1 MKILL
6 TNPTNNQ
13 NSKNLGLALLQ
24 SRRLEKYVTTI
35 HFNTKKFYFKIL
47 PKFLKNELKK
57 RDFSLFGSKIISST
71 PLKEII
77 RVFLIKLKI
86 NKIPNVLNDKQI
98 FIDVD
103 KFSAKYINSNITHV
117 YSYQN
122 CALKTFLE
130 AKQRKIKRIYELPT
144 VYWKEHNNIIKNEI
158 KKNPQFKKALLET
171 NFYPNIVKQKLL
183 DKELSMAELIIVP
196 SQYAKKTLKLYNGKL
211 SKIKVIP
218 YGFPKTC
225 SINKKNWFDGKR
237 KLKILYAGSLNQN
250 KGISYLVDVINKL
263 YFDKIEVEI
272 IGNGPLKGYIEKN
285 IPFAKFLSSISNE
298 RLLNKMKNNDIFIS
312 PTLFEGFGLTLSEA
326 MSQGALVMTTK
337 NTFLGDLKNK
347 NIFIEIDINN
357 INKIINNINKLIKKP
372 SLLKKIAVRGIR
384 YAKSNSWEKYRRNV
398 IKEIY

>member
-1 MKILL
+1 MKVLL

-86 NKIPNVLNDKQI
+86 NKIPNFLNDEQI

-117 YSYQN
+117 YSYQD
-122 CALKTFLE
+122 CALKTFLK
-130 AKQRKIKRIYELPT
+130 AKQRKIKRIYELQT
-144 VYWKEHNNIIKNEI
+144 VYWKEHSNIIKNEI
-158 KKNPQFKKALLET
+158 KKNPQFKKALLRT
-171 NFYPNIVKQKLL
+171 NFYPNIVKQNLL
-183 DKELSMAELIIVP
+183 DKELSMAGLIIVP
-196 SQYAKKTLKLYNGKL
+196 SQYTKKTLKLYNGKL
-211 SKIKVIP
+211 SIIKVIP

-272 IGNGPLKGYIEKN
+272 VGNGPLKGYIKKN
-285 IPFAKFLSSISNE
+285 IPFAKFLGSISNE
-298 RLLNKMKNNDIFIS
+298 QLLNTMKNNDIFIS

-357 INKIINNINKLIKKP
+357 INKIIYDINKLIKKP

-384 YAKSNSWEKYRRNV
+384 YAKANSWEKYRRNV
-398 IKEIY
+398 IKAIN

>member
-1 MKILL
+1 MKVLL
-6 TNPTNNQ
+6 TNPTSNQ

-35 HFNTKKFYFKIL
+35 HFNTRKFYFKIL
-47 PKFLKNELKK
+47 PKFLKNELRK

-86 NKIPNVLNDKQI
+86 NKIPYDLNKQI

-183 DKELSMAELIIVP
+183 DKELSMAELIIVT

-337 NTFLGDLKNK
+337 NTFLGDLKCK

-357 INKIINNINKLIKKP
+357 INKIIYDINKLIKKP

>member
-35 HFNTKKFYFKIL
+35 HFNTRKFYFKIL

-122 CALKTFLE
+122 CALKTFLK
-130 AKQRKIKRIYELPT
+130 AKQIKIKRIYELPT

-171 NFYPNIVKQKLL
+171 NFYPNIVKQNLL
-183 DKELSMAELIIVP
+183 DKELSMAGLIIVP

-272 IGNGPLKGYIEKN
+272 IGNGPLKGYIKKN
-285 IPFAKFLSSISNE
+285 IPFAKFLDSISNE
-298 RLLNKMKNNDIFIS
+298 QLLNTMKNNDIFIS

-337 NTFLGDLKNK
+337 NTFLGDLKSK

-357 INKIINNINKLIKKP
+357 INKIIYDINKLIKKP

-398 IKEIY
+398 IKEIN